1 MLKRIK
7 YVSRFADALPAPAL
21 TELEAQCV
29 RNNTA
34 RGLTGVLMAAGG
46 LFFQIL
52 EGEAEA
58 VDAVLAII
66 ARDPRHRDLLLLSE
80 ETTEQLRSLGFTVLP
95 SSANFVFAKSDR
107 LSGEELYVSLK
118 SRGVLV
124 RHFTKAR
131 IKDFCRISIGT
142 REQMQIL
149 VSNIQEI
156 LTQKGSN
163 AI

>member
-21 TELEAQCV
+21 AELEAQCV

-80 ETTEQLRSLGFTVLP
+80 ETAEQRLFPEWSMKAVAVDPSRVDRFEPLHAILEAVLAGRRLDERLVGTLERTVW
-95 SSANFVFAKSDR
+95 S
-107 LSGEELYVSLK
+107 ELQIGL
-118 SRGVLV
+118 
-124 RHFTKAR
+124 AR
-131 IKDFCRISIGT
+131 AR
-142 REQMQIL
+142 
-149 VSNIQEI
+149 
-156 LTQKGSN
+156 
-163 AI
+163 